1 MFSDA
6 DPVVALDPK
15 QQQRELTKPSIYTG
29 IPVAVSCLKN
39 KQYPMHRPHL
49 PGKHTTASVF
59 CVWQKK
65 NSIKRYFSGHES
77 SNSLFCC
84 ISGMVA
90 PLMLKFAFKFERK
103 ETPDE

>member
-65 NSIKRYFSGHES
+65 KIL
-77 SNSLFCC
+77 SNAIFL
-84 ISGMVA
+84 GMKAATVCSA
-90 PLMLKFAFKFERK
+90 ALAVWSHL
-103 ETPDE
+103 

>member
-39 KQYPMHRPHL
+39 KHSTLCIGLIFLENTLL
-49 PGKHTTASVF
+49 PVFSVSGK
-59 CVWQKK
+59 KK
-65 NSIKRYFSGHES
+65 KFYQT
-77 SNSLFCC
+77 LFFW
-84 ISGMVA
+84 A
-90 PLMLKFAFKFERK
+90 
-103 ETPDE
+103 

>member
-59 CVWQKK
+59 CVWQK
-65 NSIKRYFSGHES
+65 IFL
-77 SNSLFCC
+77 SNAIFL
-84 ISGMVA
+84 GMKA
-90 PLMLKFAFKFERK
+90 PTVCSAALAVWSHL
-103 ETPDE
+103 

>member
-29 IPVAVSCLKN
+29 IPVAVACLKN

-65 NSIKRYFSGHES
+65 FL
-77 SNSLFCC
+77 SNAIFL
-84 ISGMVA
+84 GMKA
-90 PLMLKFAFKFERK
+90 PAVCSAALAVWSHL
-103 ETPDE
+103 

>member
-65 NSIKRYFSGHES
+65 KIL
-77 SNSLFCC
+77 SNAIFL
-84 ISGMVA
+84 GMKA
-90 PLMLKFAFKFERK
+90 PTVCSAALAVWSHL
-103 ETPDE
+103 